1 MTLATAWKQKLKD
14 ETLLKVVSAKAEGGD
29 GEAMWLVGALYETG
43 MKGRAKDRAQA
54 CAWYERSAAARD
66 PRGMAAF
73 GHYLLE
79 GLGRPQDNVFG
90 MMNVT
95 EAAGLGSE
103 LGAYRLGWAFFEG
116 ELGLPKD
123 PARARYWLK
132 KVVDDECEYKHF
144 NNKWMAKS
152 AEMLRELDA

>member
-1 MTLATAWKQKLKD
+1 MY
-14 ETLLKVVSAKAEGGD
+14 
-29 GEAMWLVGALYETG
+29 GE
-43 MKGRAKDRAQA
+43 
-54 CAWYERSAAARD
+54 RD
-66 PRGMAAF
+66 PENLSPRQNGFFPATPA
-73 GHYLLE
+73 
-79 GLGRPQDNVFG
+79 
-90 MMNVT
+90 
-95 EAAGLGSE
+95 
-103 LGAYRLGWAFFEG
+103 RLGWAFFEG